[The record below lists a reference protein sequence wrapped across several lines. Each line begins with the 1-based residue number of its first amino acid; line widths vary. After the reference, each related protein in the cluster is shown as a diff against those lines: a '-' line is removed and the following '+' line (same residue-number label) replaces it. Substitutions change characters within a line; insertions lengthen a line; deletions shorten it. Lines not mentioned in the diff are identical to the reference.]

1 MTDSVKN
8 KPPGIS
14 CCQGNM
20 SEGEGLGE
28 NTLVVL
34 LLRFL
39 RDREQVLENQAVLPA
54 AFASKVCGYMHEA
67 RYVQRTY

>member
-1 MTDSVKN
+1 MWRKGGKGLLVSLQHVSLPSENHFGKKRATLKMTDSVKN

-14 CCQGNM
+14 SCQGNM

-39 RDREQVLENQAVLPA
+39 
-54 AFASKVCGYMHEA
+54 
-67 RYVQRTY
+67 